1 MTVAR
6 RVSRPIGTKTV
17 PYPMATT
24 SEPTAGPA
32 PMSQAPVAK
41 PATNQASPTPTTATA
56 RGATRQSAGQ
66 QDPVGR
72 VVIQSGQPF
81 RSPVAGRGHQNH
93 QGRYRCEQDESDDPL
108 SRYQAA
114 PGDAEDG
121 ELGVH
126 RPSTRY
132 RETL

>member
-6 RVSRPIGTKTV
+6 RVSRPIGTKPV

-56 RGATRQSAGQ
+56 RVATTEAMVVERAMAHLGIGLRARDDMACERRSYPSA
-66 QDPVGR
+66 
-72 VVIQSGQPF
+72 
-81 RSPVAGRGHQNH
+81 PVALTMAITGR
-93 QGRYRCEQDESDDPL
+93 D
-108 SRYQAA
+108 
-114 PGDAEDG
+114 
-121 ELGVH
+121 
-126 RPSTRY
+126 
-132 RETL
+132 